1 MASSSGAVNRPAHN
15 APVLVIGL
23 GRFGASTA
31 EQLVKQ
37 GREVL
42 AIERD
47 RNLVQKWSSVLTHVV
62 EADATNIDALRQLG
76 AQEFSSAVVG
86 VGTSIESSVLI
97 TVNLVD
103 LGIEHLWVKAI
114 TPSHG
119 KILTRIG
126 ANHVIYPEADAGV
139 RAAHLVSGR
148 MLDFIEFDD
157 DFAIVKMYPP
167 RETVGLHAGRIQG
180 PVQIRRHDRGREVPG
195 RGLHL
200 RPAGDQGVLTGHA
213 HRFRPR
219 GPAGAVRRPAVAEAP
234 RRRGARRAREWS
246 RWRPGSG
253 RRPGSSWPAPG

>member
-1 MASSSGAVNRPAHN
+1 MADRPAHN

-23 GRFGASTA
+23 GRFGSATA

-47 RNLVQKWSSVLTHVV
+47 PSLVQKASSLLTHVV
-62 EADATNIDALRQLG
+62 QADATNIDALKQLG
-76 AQEFSSAVVG
+76 AQDFSSAVVG

-114 TPSHG
+114 TSAHG

-126 ANHVIYPEADAGV
+126 ANHVIYPEADAGR
-139 RAAHLVSGR
+139 RAAHLVGGR

-167 RETVGLHAGRIQG
+167 RETQGFTLGESNVRSKYGVTVVG
-180 PVQIRRHDRGREVPG
+180 VKSPG
-195 RGLHL
+195 EDFTYARADTRVSSRDMLIVSGHVDLL
-200 RPAGDQGVLTGHA
+200 ERFAARP
-213 HRFRPR
+213 
-219 GPAGAVRRPAVAEAP
+219 
-234 RRRGARRAREWS
+234 
-246 RWRPGSG
+246 
-253 RRPGSSWPAPG
+253 

>member
-1 MASSSGAVNRPAHN
+1 MADKPAHN

-23 GRFGASTA
+23 GRFGAATA
-31 EQLVKQ
+31 EQLVRQ

-42 AIERD
+42 AVERD
-47 RNLVQKWSSVLTHVV
+47 PALVQKASGILTHVV
-62 EADATNIDALRQLG
+62 QADATNIEALKQLG
-76 AQEFSSAVVG
+76 AEDFSAAVVG

-139 RAAHLVSGR
+139 RAAHLVGGR

-157 DFAIVKMYPP
+157 GFAIVKMYPP
-167 RETVGLHAGRIQG
+167 KETQGFTLGEANVRAKYGVTVVGVKSPGEDFTYAQPDTRVSSRDTLIVAGHVDLLERFAA
-180 PVQIRRHDRGREVPG
+180 
-195 RGLHL
+195 
-200 RPAGDQGVLTGHA
+200 RP
-213 HRFRPR
+213 
-219 GPAGAVRRPAVAEAP
+219 
-234 RRRGARRAREWS
+234 
-246 RWRPGSG
+246 
-253 RRPGSSWPAPG
+253 

>member
-1 MASSSGAVNRPAHN
+1 MAERPPHN

-23 GRFGASTA
+23 GRFGSATA

-47 RNLVQKWSSVLTHVV
+47 PDLVQKAAGKLTHVV
-62 EADATNIDALRQLG
+62 QADATNLDALKQLG
-76 AQEFSSAVVG
+76 AQDFSAAVVG

-114 TPSHG
+114 TPAHG

-126 ANHVIYPEADAGV
+126 ANHVIYPEADAGQ
-139 RAAHLVSGR
+139 RAAHLVGGR

-167 RETVGLHAGRIQG
+167 KETQGFTLRESNVRSKYGVTIVG
-180 PVQIRRHDRGREVPG
+180 VKSPG
-195 RGLHL
+195 EDFTYAQADTKVSSRDVLIVSGHVDLL
-200 RPAGDQGVLTGHA
+200 ERFAARP
-213 HRFRPR
+213 
-219 GPAGAVRRPAVAEAP
+219 
-234 RRRGARRAREWS
+234 
-246 RWRPGSG
+246 
-253 RRPGSSWPAPG
+253 

>member
-1 MASSSGAVNRPAHN
+1 MAERPPHN

-23 GRFGASTA
+23 GRFGSATA
-31 EQLVKQ
+31 EQLVRQ

-47 RNLVQKWSSVLTHVV
+47 PDLVQKASGKLTHVV
-62 EADATNIDALRQLG
+62 QADATNIEALKQLG
-76 AQEFSSAVVG
+76 AQDFSAAVVG

-114 TPSHG
+114 TPAHG

-126 ANHVIYPEADAGV
+126 ANHVIYPEADAGQ
-139 RAAHLVSGR
+139 RAAHLVGGR

-167 RETVGLHAGRIQG
+167 KETQGFTLRESNVRSKYGVTVVG
-180 PVQIRRHDRGREVPG
+180 VKSPG
-195 RGLHL
+195 EDFTYAQADTRVSSRDVLIVSGHVDLL
-200 RPAGDQGVLTGHA
+200 ERFASRP
-213 HRFRPR
+213 
-219 GPAGAVRRPAVAEAP
+219 
-234 RRRGARRAREWS
+234 
-246 RWRPGSG
+246 
-253 RRPGSSWPAPG
+253 